1 MACASREMRSL
12 YNLEPPPGRIAGRVA
27 QCEIVWPLL
36 QRRDKW
42 RNTAHVMVEDSRPLA
57 IGRGHHAAGI
67 QALDR
72 GLAVLDVIAEA
83 DRALTVG
90 EIAERLGLTT
100 PTVSRLAATL
110 RNRGLLAQ
118 EGRSGPYALGL
129 ELARFAHRALSA
141 HPLEVAAAPV
151 MERLVRELGET
162 VSLAVPTD
170 HGVLYVRSQGPDD
183 RVLHVSIPVGK
194 VLPYSATATGKVLL
208 AYGDP
213 MRVERVVEAGLVART
228 PRTITD
234 PDRFREA
241 IAHVA
246 REGFAVDR
254 GESDANVGCVAVPV
268 FRDGSLATAALSCS
282 AVLPVITD
290 TRAQEMRTSLAAA
303 AEQISEAYGWGQ
315 PVRRRMPRT

>member
-1 MACASREMRSL
+1 MTTE
-12 YNLEPPPGRIAGRVA
+12 
-27 QCEIVWPLL
+27 
-36 QRRDKW
+36 
-42 RNTAHVMVEDSRPLA
+42 HRPLA
-57 IGRGHHAAGI
+57 IGRGHQSAGI

-72 GLAVLDVIAEA
+72 GLAILDVIADA

-118 EGRSGPYALGL
+118 EGRGGPYNLGL

-151 MERLVRELGET
+151 IERLVGQLGET

-183 RVLHVSIPVGK
+183 RVLHVSIAVGK
-194 VLPYSATATGKVLL
+194 VLPYSVTATGKVLL

-213 MRVERVVEAGLVART
+213 VRIERVLEAGLVART
-228 PRTITD
+228 PRSITD
-234 PDRFREA
+234 PDVFREA
-241 IAHVA
+241 IAQVT
-246 REGFAVDR
+246 REGFAVDL
-254 GESDANVGCVAVPV
+254 GESDPNVGCVAVPV
-268 FRDGSLATAALSCS
+268 FRDSSLASAALSCS

-290 TRAQEMRTSLAAA
+290 ARAQEMRISLAAA

-315 PVRRRMPRT
+315 PVRRRVRSRT